1 MSAPATMPRYGVR
14 EQVEST
20 TAVDRA
26 CEQLSLL
33 GYAIIDGGY
42 TSEELKAF
50 SDAFD
55 RALEKLYLKF
65 GRDRLAEIDE
75 HNTIRILM
83 QMDPLFLDLAMNPHV
98 LEVCK
103 RMIGGTV
110 TLNQQNGVI
119 NPPRGERYNQ
129 GAYHRDLPYQHF
141 VSTRPLAINAL
152 FCLDRFTTENG
163 ATFVVPA
170 SHKQEAFP
178 SDMSLRDFQVQVA
191 APAGSFIVL
200 DCMVYH
206 VGGVNQTSAPRRAVN
221 HVYTIP
227 LLKQQISLPE
237 ALGSEFTDN
246 RDAKELLGY
255 GFLVPNSVDQYYAG
269 RKK

>member
-1 MSAPATMPRYGVR
+1 MNTAAKLPRYGVR
-14 EQVEST
+14 EQVQS
-20 TAVDRA
+20 VSPLDQA

-33 GYAIIDGGY
+33 GYAIVDGGY
-42 TSEELKAF
+42 TEEELKAF
-50 SDAFD
+50 SEAFD
-55 RALEKLYLKF
+55 RALDRLYHKF
-65 GRDRLAEIDE
+65 GKDRLAEIDE
-75 HNTIRILM
+75 HNTIRVLM
-83 QMDPLFLDLAMNPHV
+83 QMDPVFLKLAMNPNV

-103 RMIGGTV
+103 RLIGGTV

-119 NPPRGERYNQ
+119 NPPLGERYNQ

-178 SDMSLRDFQVQVA
+178 SDMSLHDLQIQVA

-206 VGGVNQTSAPRRAVN
+206 VGGVNRTSAPRRAVN

-227 LLKQQISLPE
+227 LIKQQISLPT
-237 ALGSEFTDN
+237 ALGSDFTQDQT
-246 RDAKELLGY
+246 AKELLGY
-255 GFLVPNSVDQYYAG
+255 GFMVPDSTEHFYAN